1 VLHFSANPCL
11 SAAMPLKRTMDRSR
25 SYTQPKSHDRMVSGM
40 RYLPNYGDGNQ
51 PNLFSTDDL
60 FNRPVR
66 GIVLFETR
74 LHLPSGSVGLSPNAG
89 PGGKREDA
97 ALITKICT
105 ILQNDAGPAALT
117 PPAVTPTSAIRALRR
132 HVLAVSSCWRRPTRP
147 LARD

>member
-1 VLHFSANPCL
+1 
-11 SAAMPLKRTMDRSR
+11 MPLKRTMDHSR

-60 FNRPVR
+60 FNRTVR

-89 PGGKREDA
+89 PGGKREEA
-97 ALITKICT
+97 ARITKICT
-105 ILQNDAGPAALT
+105 TLQNDAGPGGAT
-117 PPAVTPTSAIRALRR
+117 PSAAVTPTSAIRALGR
-132 HVLAVSSCWRRPTRP
+132 HVLAISSCWRRPTRP
-147 LARD
+147 LPRD